1 MSNFLKNTNLKN
13 KKITLEV
20 YKDIPLILKRFKI
33 LRKHNLI
40 TKMYF

>member
-20 YKDIPLILKRFKI
+20 YRDIPVILKDLKFLESI
-33 LRKHNLI
+33 I
-40 TKMYF
+40 